1 MFDKTIFPI
10 LDLSEKIIHMPDLK
24 SIPDDVKWHLAA
36 DCAARFP
43 ALYDVAF
50 RKVLGK
56 KYDEIEREIWIELAS
71 RALTIIKDL
80 GLPEK
85 NAHDLAESIRTVM
98 IILFGPDYKS
108 ETIDLSDDGAVIL
121 IRRCPFLDT
130 GYESGAMGEH
140 TFLRC
145 LALTLTSIPAL
156 NNKYSA
162 RYVRSMCTGDRQC
175 EIKVSSEKK
184 PEPVESGNKKK
195 S

>member
-10 LDLSEKIIHMPDLK
+10 LDLSEKIIQMPDLK
-24 SIPDDVKWHLAA
+24 SIPDDVKWRLAA

-50 RKVLGK
+50 RKVLGE
-56 KYDEIEREIWIELAS
+56 KYDEIERDIWIKLS
-71 RALTIIKDL
+71 CRALNIVKDL

-85 NAHDLAESIRTVM
+85 NAHDLAESMRTVM

-108 ETIDLSDDGAVIL
+108 ETIDVSDDGAVIL
-121 IRRCPFLDT
+121 IKRCPFLDT
-130 GYESGAMGEH
+130 GYESGATGEH

-145 LALTLTSIPAL
+145 MALMLTMVPAL

-184 PEPVESGNKKK
+184 PETTDAGNKKK
-195 S
+195 R